1 MTFDQTALFV
11 LFGLVFALLVWGRIR
26 FDLIAFAALIAGA
39 FLGLVPSDRIF
50 SGFGHP
56 AVVIIALVL
65 IVSKGL
71 MNSGAVEMIAGRL
84 LSASRG
90 LSGHIGLMAVFGAA
104 LSGIINNVAA
114 LALLMPLDLEA
125 ARKAG
130 RSAGLSLMPL
140 SFATILGGMI
150 TLIGT
155 PPNIVIAQYRSD
167 ALGAPF
173 SMFDFAPVGLAV
185 AVSGIA
191 FVTLVGWRLLPKRFR
206 TEEKSADFAESLYV
220 AELKVSTA
228 SEDKALTVGDLYPS
242 AEEKDVAIIGL
253 IRNGRR
259 IKGFARREPVKDGDF
274 LVVEGDPKAI
284 ESFMGAA
291 KLGFAGSERH
301 KGGLTGDALSLIEAI
316 VPDNAR
322 IAGRSA
328 LNMRLLNNHSVT
340 LLGIS
345 RQGRRIQKRVRH
357 EPIRPGD
364 VLLMLGRPDRLEEA
378 CSWLGVL
385 PLEGRQTGMIQR
397 NKTWLAIAGFVV
409 AIAAAVAGI
418 AYLPVALAACVV
430 LYAATGLVSGSEVYN
445 AVEWKVIVLL
455 GSLIPLGQ
463 AFEQAGNAQ
472 LIADG
477 IVATTAGAPAWVTLA
492 VLMVVTMTLSDFL
505 NNVATCLIAAPI
517 SVQIATTLE
526 VNSDPFLMSVA
537 VAASCAF
544 LTPIGHKNN
553 TIIMGPGG
561 YRFGDYWRIGL
572 PLEILVLAVSIP
584 AILIFW
590 PL

>member
-11 LFGLVFALLVWGRIR
+11 LFGIVFALLVWGRIR
-26 FDLIAFAALIAGA
+26 FDLIAFGALILGA
-39 FLGLVPSDRIF
+39 LLGLVPSDRIF
-50 SGFGHP
+50 TGFGHS
-56 AVVIIALVL
+56 AVIIIALVL
-65 IVSKGL
+65 IVSRGL
-71 MNSGAVEMIAGRL
+71 MNSGAVELVAGRL
-84 LSASRG
+84 LSASRR
-90 LSGHIGLMAVFGAA
+90 LSGHIGLMAVVGAG
-104 LSGIINNVAA
+104 LSGVINNVAA

-125 ARKAG
+125 AKKAA
-130 RSAGLSLMPL
+130 RSPGLSLMPL

-173 SMFDFAPVGLAV
+173 SMFDFSPVGIVV

-191 FVTLVGWRLLPKRFR
+191 FVTLVGWRMLPKRFR
-206 TEEKSADFAESLYV
+206 EEVKDEEFAESLYV
-220 AELKVSTA
+220 AELKVSKV
-228 SEDKALTVGDLYPS
+228 SGDKPLTVGELHPV
-242 AEEKDVAIIGL
+242 AEDKDVAIIGL

-259 IKGFARREPVKDGDF
+259 IRGFARGEPIKSGDF
-274 LVVEGDPKAI
+274 LMVEGDPKAI

-291 KLGFAGSERH
+291 KLDFAGSERH
-301 KGGLTGDALSLIEAI
+301 KERLSGNALSLIEAI

-322 IAGRSA
+322 VAGKTA

-357 EPIRPGD
+357 EQIRPGD
-364 VLLMLGRPDRLEEA
+364 VLLLLGTAGGLEDA
-378 CSWLGVL
+378 CTWLGVL

-397 NKTWLAIAGFVV
+397 NKAWLAIGGFIL
-409 AIAAAVAGI
+409 AIAAAVTGLTE
-418 AYLPVALAACVV
+418 LPVALSACVA
-430 LYAATGLVSGSEVYN
+430 LYAATGLIGGSEVYN

-455 GSLIPLGQ
+455 GSLIPLGE
-463 AFEQAGNAQ
+463 AFEQAGNAE

-477 IVATTAGAPAWVTLA
+477 IVALTTGAPAWITLA
-492 VLMVVTMTLSDFL
+492 MLMIVTMTLSDFL

-517 SVQIATTLE
+517 SVDIAETLG
-526 VNSDPFLMSVA
+526 VNPDPFLMSVA

-561 YRFGDYWRIGL
+561 YHFGDYWRIGL
-572 PLEILVLAVSIP
+572 PLEILVMCVAIP

>member
-11 LFGLVFALLVWGRIR
+11 LFGAVFALLVWGRIR
-26 FDLIAFAALIAGA
+26 FDLIAFAALILGA
-39 FLGLVPSDRIF
+39 LLGLVPSGEIF
-50 SGFGHP
+50 TGFGHP
-56 AVVIIALVL
+56 AVIIIALVL
-65 IVSKGL
+65 IVSRGL
-71 MNSGAVEMIAGRL
+71 MNSGAVELIAGHL
-84 LSASRG
+84 LSASRS
-90 LSGHIGLMAVFGAA
+90 LSGHIGLMSVVGAG

-125 ARKAG
+125 ARKG
-130 RSAGLSLMPL
+130 ERSPGLTLMPL

-155 PPNIVIAQYRSD
+155 PPNIVIAEYRSD
-167 ALGAPF
+167 ALGQPF
-173 SMFDFAPVGLAV
+173 AMFDFAPVGLVV
-185 AVSGIA
+185 AVTGIA
-191 FVTLVGWRLLPKRFR
+191 FVALFGWRLLPAHFR
-206 TEEKSADFAESLYV
+206 KPPKQEGFAESLYS
-220 AELKVSTA
+220 AELKVGNIPD
-228 SEDKALTVGDLYPS
+228 DKPLSVGDLYPV
-242 AEEKDVAIIGL
+242 ADDKDVVIIGL

-259 IKGFARREPVKDGDF
+259 VRGFARREPIKSGDF

-284 ESFMGAA
+284 EAFMGAA
-291 KLGFAGSERH
+291 KLEFAGSERH
-301 KGGLTGDALSLIEAI
+301 KGGLSGSALSLLEAI

-322 IAGRSA
+322 IIGRSA
-328 LNMRLLNNHSVT
+328 FDMRLLYGQSVT

-357 EPIRPGD
+357 EIIRPGD
-364 VLLMLGRPDRLEEA
+364 VLLMLGTEDRLDHA
-378 CSWLGVL
+378 SSWLGVL
-385 PLEGRQTGMIQR
+385 PLEGRKTGMIQR
-397 NKTWLAIAGFVV
+397 NKAWLAIAGFVL
-409 AIAAAVAGI
+409 AITAAVAGL

-430 LYAATGLVSGSEVYN
+430 LYAATGLISGSEVYT

-463 AFEQAGNAQ
+463 AFENAGNAQ

-477 IVATTAGAPAWVTLA
+477 IVALTAGAPAWITLA

-517 SVQIATTLE
+517 SVQIAGSLG
-526 VNSDPFLMSVA
+526 VNSDPFLMAVA

-572 PLEILVLAVSIP
+572 PLELLVLVVSIP
-584 AILIFW
+584 AILVFW

>member
-1 MTFDQTALFV
+1 MTFDQTALFI
-11 LFGLVFALLVWGRIR
+11 LFGLVFGLLVWGRIR
-26 FDLIAFAALIAGA
+26 FDLVAFSALIAGA
-39 FLGLVPSDRIF
+39 LLGLVPSGDVF
-50 SGFGHP
+50 AGFGHS

-71 MNSGAVEMIAGRL
+71 MNSGAVELVAARL
-84 LSASRG
+84 LSASRK
-90 LSGHIGLMAVFGAA
+90 LSAHIGLMAVVGAG

-125 ARKAG
+125 AKKAG
-130 RSAGLSLMPL
+130 RSPGLSLMPL

-155 PPNIVIAQYRSD
+155 PPNIVIAEYRSD

-173 SMFDFAPVGLAV
+173 SMFDFTPVGLVV

-191 FVTLVGWRLLPKRFR
+191 FVTLFGWRLLPARFR
-206 TEEKSADFAESLYV
+206 DAPPEDSFAASLYS
-220 AELKVSTA
+220 AELRVGDVPD
-228 SEDKALTVGDLYPS
+228 DKPLTVADLHPIADS
-242 AEEKDVAIIGL
+242 KDVAIIGL
-253 IRNGRR
+253 IRHGRR
-259 IKGFARREPVKDGDF
+259 IRGFARREEIRSGDF

-284 ESFMGAA
+284 ENFMGAA
-291 KLGFAGSERH
+291 KLDFAGSERQ
-301 KGGLTGDALSLIEAI
+301 KGVLSDNALSLIEAI
-316 VPDNAR
+316 APDTAR
-322 IAGRSA
+322 ITGQSA
-328 LNMRLLNNHSVT
+328 FSMRLLYGHGVT

-357 EPIRPGD
+357 ETIRAGD
-364 VLLMLGRPDRLEEA
+364 VLLMLGPQERLDSA
-378 CSWLGVL
+378 FAALGVL
-385 PLEGRQTGMIQR
+385 PLHGRKTDVIQR
-397 NKTWLAIAGFVV
+397 DKAWIAILGFLL
-409 AIAAAVAGI
+409 AIAAAVAGVT
-418 AYLPVALAACVV
+418 YLPVALAACVA
-430 LYAATGLVSGSEVYN
+430 LYAATGLVGGSEVYN

-463 AFEQAGNAQ
+463 AFEAAGNAQ

-477 IVATTAGAPAWVTLA
+477 IVTMTAGYPAWMTLA
-492 VLMVVTMTLSDFL
+492 VLMIVTMTLSDFL

-517 SVQIATTLE
+517 SVQIAGSLQ
-526 VNSDPFLMSVA
+526 VNPDAFLMAVA

-572 PLEILVLAVSIP
+572 PLEILVLAVALP
-584 AILIFW
+584 AILVIW